1 MQHSNGAPTRG
12 RITLD
17 GRWHFRLDPYGLGVR
32 LPLEHDGT
40 GIHLPGSTDEAGKG
54 YATLAPQQH
63 YLTRLHEYTG
73 PAWYQRSV
81 TLPETW
87 RGKRVVLFLER
98 PHWETTVWLGEAYVG
113 RQNSLSVPHAFDLG
127 QPAPGEHTLT
137 IRVDNSMK
145 IAVGDANAQG
155 GQTNLAHST
164 TDHTQTNW
172 NGIVGRIELQA
183 TDPAWI
189 DDLQVYPDP
198 ASATARVVATVGNA
212 TGAPIA
218 GELTLEA
225 VAENSPTSHA
235 VPPSRLPFAGAGERI
250 VVEATYAM
258 PGAMPWDEF
267 SPVLYALTA
276 GLEAAPVDAA
286 ADATSGYVD
295 SYRTRFGMRT
305 FTAKGRRFELNGRP
319 VFLRGTL
326 ECCIFPLTGY
336 PPTDVPA
343 WRRIL
348 DIARAHGLNH
358 LRFHS
363 YCPPDA
369 AFVAA
374 DEAGF
379 MLHVEG
385 PFWAEFGSDPLIDA
399 YAYAEGDRILARYG
413 NHPSFCLMA
422 VSNEPSGPHK
432 DAFFAEILAHWRALD
447 PRHQYTA
454 GAGWPTIAANDF
466 HSTPTPR
473 SYRWG
478 EGLEARFNALPLSTD
493 VDYADFVDG
502 FDVPVVSHE
511 IGQWT
516 AYPGFGQ
523 IEKYTGVTRARNLEQ
538 FRDSLAE
545 NGLLHRAEAF
555 AMASGKLQTLLYK
568 EDIEAA
574 LRTPEFGGFQLLDL
588 HDFPGQG
595 SALVG
600 VLDAFWDDKGYVTPE
615 AFREFCGETVPL
627 ARMPKVVW
635 QTDEVFQADALIAHF
650 GPAPLTNAVAAWRI
664 EVADGTAIASGRL
677 PAQDVRIGSGIS
689 LGRIEAPLRDLPAP
703 SQLVLRLELE
713 GTPFRNRWDLWVYPA
728 APDVDPGT
736 DVHLSERL
744 DDASVAVLRRG
755 GSVLLLPP
763 NEAIAND
770 VAFGFTTAFWSTAW
784 TGGQPPHTMGLLC
797 DPDHPAL
804 ASFPT
809 AFHSSWQWWEVTHG
823 RKCLLL
829 DALPAEIEPLVTVI
843 DDWFSN
849 RRLALAFEA
858 RVEGG
863 RLLVCSADL
872 RTGLDRRPVARQ
884 LLSSLLAYMRR
895 PEFAPTTTLDLAM
908 LRGIVDAAP
917 ATVTEP

>member
-1 MQHSNGAPTRG
+1 MQHSNGSTNRA
-12 RITLD
+12 RITLA
-17 GRWHFRLDPYGLGVR
+17 GRWHFRLDPYGLGIR

-40 GIHLPGSTDEAGKG
+40 GIELPGSSDEAGKG
-54 YATLAPQQH
+54 YPTREPQQH
-63 YLTRLHEYTG
+63 YLTRLYEYTG
-73 PAWYQRSV
+73 PAWYQRTV
-81 TLPETW
+81 TVPEAW

-98 PHWETTVWLGEAYVG
+98 PHWETTVWLNDTYCG
-113 RQNSLSVPHAFDLG
+113 RQNSLSVPHVYDLG
-127 QPAPGEHTLT
+127 QVAPGDHTLT
-137 IRVDNSMK
+137 IRVDNSVK
-145 IAVGDANAQG
+145 IAVGDANALG

-172 NGIVGRIELQA
+172 NGIVGRIELMA
-183 TDPAWI
+183 TDAVWV
-189 DDLQVYPDP
+189 DDVQAYPDP
-198 ASATARVVATVGNA
+198 ANACARVVVTIANA

-218 GELTLEA
+218 GGLTLGA
-225 VAENSPTSHA
+225 VAENTTTPHSMPDTEVS
-235 VPPSRLPFAGAGERI
+235 FAGAGERI
-250 VVEATYAM
+250 VVDVSYAM
-258 PGAMPWDEF
+258 PDATPWDEF
-267 SPVLYALTA
+267 SPVLYALSVA
-276 GLEAAPVDAA
+276 LAATPADGANAA
-286 ADATSGYVD
+286 SSSFAD
-295 SYRTRFGMRT
+295 SYVTRFGMRT
-305 FTAKGRRFELNGRP
+305 FTANGRRFELNGRP

-343 WRRIL
+343 WRRIIE
-348 DIARAHGLNH
+348 IARAHGLNH

-385 PFWAEFGSDPLIDA
+385 PFWAEFGSDPQIDA

-422 VSNEPSGPHK
+422 VSNEPSGPDK
-432 DAFFAEILAHWRALD
+432 DAFFAQILAHWRALD

-466 HSTPTPR
+466 HSTPEPR

-478 EGLEARFNALPLSTD
+478 EGLDARFNALPPSTNI
-493 VDYADFVDG
+493 DYAAFAG
-502 FDVPVVSHE
+502 SYDVPVVSHE

-523 IEKYTGVTRARNLEQ
+523 IEKYTGVTRARNLES
-538 FRDSLAE
+538 FRDSLTA
-545 NGLLHRAEAF
+545 NGLLDRAEAF
-555 AMASGKLQTLLYK
+555 TMASGKLQTLLYK

-615 AFREFCGETVPL
+615 AFREFCAETVPL
-627 ARMPKVVW
+627 ASMPKLVW
-635 QTDEVFQADALIAHF
+635 QANELFEAEALIAHF
-650 GPAPLTNAVAAWRI
+650 GPAPLTNTVVAWRI
-664 EVADGTAIASGRL
+664 DDASGTALASGRL
-677 PAQDVRIGSGIS
+677 PAQDIPIGSGIA
-689 LGRIEAPLRDLPAP
+689 LGRIEVPLHDMPTP
-703 SQLVLRLELE
+703 SHLVLHLELE
-713 GTPFRNRWDLWVYPA
+713 GRPYRNHWDLWVYPV
-728 APDVDPGT
+728 APDIDADS
-736 DVHLSERL
+736 DVHVSEQL
-744 DDASVAVLRRG
+744 DAATMAVLQRG
-755 GSVLLLPP
+755 GSVLLLPTNERIP
-763 NEAIAND
+763 NE

-784 TGGQPPHTMGLLC
+784 TSGQAPHTMGLLC

-804 ASFPT
+804 ATFPT
-809 AFHSSWQWWEVTHG
+809 DFHSSWQWWEVTHG
-823 RKCLLL
+823 RKCLHI
-829 DALPAEIEPLVTVI
+829 DALPAELEPLVSVI
-843 DDWFSN
+843 DDWFTN

-858 RVEGG
+858 QVEGG

-872 RTGLDRRPVARQ
+872 RSRLDQRPVARQ
-884 LLSSLLAYMRR
+884 LLSSLLTYMRQ
-895 PEFAPTTTLDLAM
+895 PAFAPTTELDLAT
-908 LRGIVDAAP
+908 LRRVVDTSAGAA
-917 ATVTEP
+917 